1 MKKNARIGLEKLS
14 KKLREA
20 NLNVYRFENKKW
32 WGRKNG
38 TANHIEIDNWDKI
51 SREWNEKRSV
61 IKRDIDL
68 FIQSKYKNPTKG
80 FSRSNN
86 HQEIFSAIPIS
97 SMIDM
102 LIIEK
107 IKVADFKKKNN
118 LVALAMAKEKI
129 KALNSLIRDS
139 FHQIDLDGVYL
150 TTQEMR
156 TF

>member
-1 MKKNARIGLEKLS
+1 MKKDIKTGLDRLS

-20 NLNVYRFENKKW
+20 NFNVYKFENKKW

-38 TANHIEIDNWDKI
+38 TASHEEIDNWDKI
-51 SREWNEKRSV
+51 SREWNEERSV

-68 FIQSKYKNPTKG
+68 FIQSKYIKPTKY
-80 FSRSNN
+80 FDKDSDS
-86 HQEIFSAIPIS
+86 QVIFTAIPIS

-107 IKVADFKKKNN
+107 IKVADFKKKRN
-118 LVALAMAKEKI
+118 VMAVEKAQKKI
-129 KALNSLIRDS
+129 KALDLLIRDS
-139 FHQIDLDGVYL
+139 FDQITIEGVYL
-150 TTQEMR
+150 TTQEVR